1 MDGNYKQNLGDI
13 LSPIIQDTG
22 VMQKLH
28 NENSPEIVG
37 RKTPFFKLAWKEG
50 INITTIDTNCLDENY
65 CENLVGKENIGARKI
80 IVRKIFPLQLWCYAL
95 DYYYELSTII
105 ITGMVINKGR
115 TGYDIIFGNTPDII
129 KYVEF
134 KLYDYCWYW
143 YST

>member
-37 RKTPFFKLAWKEG
+37 RKTPFLKLARKEG

-80 IVRKIFPLQLWCYAL
+80 IVKKI
-95 DYYYELSTII
+95 STA
-105 ITGMVINKGR
+105 TVVLCTR
-115 TGYDIIFGNTPDII
+115 
-129 KYVEF
+129 
-134 KLYDYCWYW
+134 LLL
-143 YST
+143 